1 MSKSSAMDAFISNLN
16 RIRKERGMT
25 QADLAELLGTTQGSI
40 SRLLNGGED
49 VTLSR
54 LDRIAEKLGVSRS
67 ELIEDPVLIGK

>member
-1 MSKSSAMDAFISNLN
+1 MAKSSAMDAFISNLN

-40 SRLLNGGED
+40 SRLLSGGED
-49 VTLSR
+49 VTLTR

>member
-1 MSKSSAMDAFISNLN
+1 MSKSSAMDAFIFNLN

-40 SRLLNGGED
+40 SRLLSGGED

-54 LDRIAEKLGVSRS
+54 LDRIAEKLGVSRA
-67 ELIEDPVLIGK
+67 ELIEDPVLVGK